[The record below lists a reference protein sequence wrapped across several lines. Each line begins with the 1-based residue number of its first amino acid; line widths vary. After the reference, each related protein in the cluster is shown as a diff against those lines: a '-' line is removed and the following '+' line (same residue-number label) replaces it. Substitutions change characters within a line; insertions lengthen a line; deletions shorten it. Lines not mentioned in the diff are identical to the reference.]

1 MVSSRSNNVLC
12 VILDAAEG
20 VAATRGI
27 GNLTLDGVAAA
38 AKISKGG
45 LLHHFPSKDALVKAM
60 VVRTAERWRSVY
72 RAAYEDT
79 PEGPGRLARAILTH
93 CLSDA
98 KCWTEE
104 LRSSTSAV
112 FAALAQNPS
121 LIQPMRAVY
130 EELHVRIANDG
141 LPPGV
146 GEAVIAAIDGLWLDW
161 VLGLVPLDQ
170 ARVVRVR
177 LVLEKL
183 VAQSTEN
190 AGNKTAS
197 KSAVKKSVSKTAPK
211 SKPSASKNHS
221 KK

>member
-1 MVSSRSNNVLC
+1 MANPKANHALS
-12 VILDAAEG
+12 VILDAAEQV
-20 VAATRGI
+20 VAQRGI
-27 GNLTLDGVAAA
+27 GSLTLDSVAAQA
-38 AKISKGG
+38 GISKGG
-45 LLHHFPSKDALVKAM
+45 LLHHFPSKDALVEAM
-60 VVRTAERWRSVY
+60 VTRQAECWRTVY
-72 RAAYEDT
+72 RQAYEQT
-79 PEGPGRLARAILTH
+79 APGPGRMSRAILTH

-104 LRSSTSAV
+104 LRSGTSAV

-130 EELHVRIANDG
+130 EELHAQIADDG

-177 LVLEKL
+177 LVLEAL
-183 VAQSTEN
+183 VAQTVSPKPKV
-190 AGNKTAS
+190 KTVPRS
-197 KSAVKKSVSKTAPK
+197 KSVSVRN
-211 SKPSASKNHS
+211 SKR